1 MQSLSLSL
9 WALGDPDQPQ
19 PFWLSHASTVHLTLQ
34 NNPLYQLCKKITQ
47 LTVFEKPVAE
57 SLPDEA
63 SGGDLSGKKSAKEKK
78 KKEKKMKSNVQRK
91 SCVGRYHHGT
101 VKHQDETLNILCRVS
116 LRSSFLSTSLAAEE
130 SQKND

>member
-1 MQSLSLSL
+1 VQSLSLSL

-78 KKEKKMKSNVQRK
+78 KKRKENEKQCTKEIMCGKVSPWNCETPRRDTEHTLQGVPKVQFP
-91 SCVGRYHHGT
+91 VHFPG
-101 VKHQDETLNILCRVS
+101 CRGKP
-116 LRSSFLSTSLAAEE
+116 E
-130 SQKND
+130 K